1 LPQKLG
7 QHFLTNTGI
16 LERIAAAVC
25 PEGEELVIEIGPGRG
40 ALTEKLL
47 RRAAR
52 VVAIEI
58 DSTLVAHL
66 REKFADEER
75 LEIVHADVLA
85 TDLSRW
91 GRARIAGNLPYY
103 ITSPIL
109 EKAVRLDV
117 PRIVFLIQKEVAE
130 RLVAQPGHREYG
142 YLTLETA
149 LYADA
154 KMLFEVKPGSFRP
167 PPQVDSAVVLLTP
180 HMRDLGVGDREA
192 FLRFLSQCFR
202 QKRKTLRNNLAGI
215 YGKDVIDGW
224 PEAGQRAEQIGLAQ
238 FAEMFR
244 RVGTGREACP
254 TSLLAEG
261 DGGVEGGGAAGR
273 DVGGEGGDGGE

>member
-7 QHFLTNTGI
+7 QHFLTNSGI
-16 LERIAAAVC
+16 LERIAVAVC
-25 PEGEELVIEIGPGRG
+25 PEGEDLVIEIGPGRG

-66 REKFADEER
+66 RDKFADEPR
-75 LEIVHADVLA
+75 LEIVHSDVLA

-91 GRARIAGNLPYY
+91 GRAPIAGNLPYY

-130 RLVAQPGHREYG
+130 RLAAQPRHREYG
-142 YLTLETA
+142 YLTLQTA
-149 LYADA
+149 LFADTR
-154 KMLFEVKPGSFRP
+154 MLFEVKPGSFRP

-180 HMRDLGVGDREA
+180 HKRDLGVGDGEA

-202 QKRKTLRNNLAGI
+202 QKRKTLRNNLAGT
-215 YGKDVIDGW
+215 YGKDVIDSW
-224 PEAGQRAEQIGLAQ
+224 PEAGLRAEQISLEQ

-244 RVGTGREACP
+244 RIA
-254 TSLLAEG
+254 
-261 DGGVEGGGAAGR
+261 GAAR
-273 DVGGEGGDGGE
+273 

>member
-7 QHFLTNTGI
+7 QHFLTNASV
-16 LERIAAAVC
+16 LERIAVAVC
-25 PEGEELVIEIGPGRG
+25 PAGEDLAIEIGPGRG

-58 DSTLVAHL
+58 DATLVEHL
-66 REKFADEER
+66 RIRFAGEPR

-85 TDLSRW
+85 TDLAQW
-91 GRARIAGNLPYY
+91 GRAPIAGNLPYY

-109 EKAVRLDV
+109 AKAVRLDV
-117 PRIVFLIQKEVAE
+117 ARIVFLIQKEVAE
-130 RLVAQPGHREYG
+130 RLIAQPGHREYG
-142 YLTLETA
+142 YLTLQTA
-149 LYADA
+149 LFAGTRL
-154 KMLFEVKPGSFRP
+154 LFEVKPGSFRP

-180 HMRDLGVGDREA
+180 HTRDLGVGDREG

-215 YGKDVIDGW
+215 YGKEAIDPW
-224 PEAGQRAEQIGLAQ
+224 PEAGLRAEQIALEQ
-238 FAEMFR
+238 FAEMFKR
-244 RVGTGREACP
+244 LKPGTDETFPSFPRSFE
-254 TSLLAEG
+254 
-261 DGGVEGGGAAGR
+261 R
-273 DVGGEGGDGGE
+273 